1 MLHVT
6 VCDGKMCDGEFMGI
20 GSKSDRSSEMSNR
33 LRIGTRSIMITYSD
47 NREKP
52 KTNTTVNTYSIDNRG
67 LSKD

>member
-6 VCDGKMCDGEFMGI
+6 VCDGKSEFMGI

>member
-1 MLHVT
+1 MCHG
-6 VCDGKMCDGEFMGI
+6 DGDSEFMGI
-20 GSKSDRSSEMSNR
+20 GSLSDRNSEMSNR

-52 KTNTTVNTYSIDNRG
+52 KTNTTVNTYFIDNRS